1 MTIRDALL
9 LRHATVDTSFGVVT
23 LRRPSAADVIEA
35 MDVSAKAPGH
45 LYAHLVWRHL
55 LDETGAPAFDSLE
68 RVLQCDGTRVLE
80 IGRAAERLYAEGRD

>member
-9 LRHATVDTSFGVVT
+9 LRNAAVALSFGEVT
-23 LRRPSAADVIEA
+23 LRRPSAADVVEA
-35 MDVSAKAPGH
+35 TDVVAKAPNS

-68 RVLQCDGTRVLE
+68 QVMRCDGLRVLE

>member
-9 LRHATVDTSFGVVT
+9 LRHATAELSFGAVV

-35 MDVSAKAPGH
+35 MDVSTKTPSH

-68 RVLQCDGTRVLE
+68 RVLQCDGARVLE

>member
-9 LRHATVDTSFGVVT
+9 LRNATATLSFGEVS

-35 MDVSAKAPGH
+35 AEVSTKTPERI
-45 LYAHLVWRHL
+45 YAHLVWRHL
-55 LDETGAPAFDSLE
+55 LDETGKSAFDSLE
-68 RVLQCDGTRVLE
+68 RVLECDGMRVLE